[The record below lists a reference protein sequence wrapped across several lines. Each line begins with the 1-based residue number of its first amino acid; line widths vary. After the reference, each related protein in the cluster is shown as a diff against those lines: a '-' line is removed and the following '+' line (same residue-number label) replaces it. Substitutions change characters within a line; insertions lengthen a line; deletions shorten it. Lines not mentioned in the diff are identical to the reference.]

1 MPDAS
6 NSELRRLVAQNVVT
20 INDNKATDPNQIF
33 QTDKTLFVRVGR
45 KTFFKV
51 LAK

>member
-1 MPDAS
+1 MPETS
-6 NSELRRLVAQNVVT
+6 NSELRRLIVQNAIT
-20 INDNKATDPNQIF
+20 INDNKATGPNQIF